1 LFMNNNI
8 YLLIKIVL
16 KKYNNG
22 VFERWTIKDSKLL
35 SDILFEE
42 TRVLLSYK
50 TIDRIINSYYTNK
63 RLNPQISTL
72 NTFAKYVGYES
83 WKNFVSSVNL
93 EKSKYSKAWSFIFI
107 IISVLIISIAFILFI
122 KKKSYINEIDDNKKN
137 FPFNQVIRIKS
148 SINKTDTLTILN
160 KD

>member
-1 LFMNNNI
+1 MNNNI